1 MSTMKPNMTSATS
14 RTLLLIFG
22 GAIVALLTGLVS
34 NTPPMLVGA
43 IHYGYPFPW
52 LTRLVIAPQYYPW
65 RVNLP
70 NLFADIIVWFVT
82 LGIVFVAL
90 ERLRKTASR

>member
-1 MSTMKPNMTSATS
+1 MMTVTS
-14 RTLLLIFG
+14 RMLLSILG

-43 IHYGYPFPW
+43 IHYGYPLPW

-70 NLFADIIVWFVT
+70 NLFADIIVWFVI

-90 ERLRKTASR
+90 ERLRKPASS